1 MNTGVVSMRYARAL
15 LAYAKGQKVEDRV
28 YEEVKTLAAN
38 YVNVPDLRRA
48 IENPVLDAKRKC
60 ELLREASGGKDVSEE
75 LMRFFA
81 LVLDER
87 REKFLQFM
95 LWSYIDLYR
104 EDKNILVGKLT
115 TAVPSKRLEEHLVDL
130 IGSRTQGKVE
140 MEAHIDPDLIG
151 GYIIE
156 LEGYRLDASVAN
168 QLKRVKQQFI
178 ARNRRI
184 VQVNEEGR
192 FTSFIIFN

>member
-38 YVNVPDLRRA
+38 YVNVPDLRRV

-140 MEAHIDPDLIG
+140 MEAHVDPDLIG

-184 VQVNEEGR
+184 V
-192 FTSFIIFN
+192 

>member
-1 MNTGVVSMRYARAL
+1 MNTGVVSMRYAKAL
-15 LAYAKGQKVEDRV
+15 LAYAKAQKVEDRV
-28 YEEVKTLAAN
+28 YEEVKTLAGH
-38 YVNVPDLRRA
+38 YVSLPDLRRA
-48 IENPVLDAKRKC
+48 IENPVLDMQSKC
-60 ELLREASGGKDVSEE
+60 DLLREASGGKDVSQE
-75 LMRFFA
+75 LMRFFN
-81 LVLDER
+81 LVLEER

-115 TAVPSKRLEEHLVDL
+115 TAIESKRLEEHLVDL
-130 IGSRTQGKVE
+130 VGSRTQGKVE
-140 MEAHIDPDLIG
+140 METHIDPELIG

-168 QLKRVKQQFI
+168 QLKRIKQQFI

-184 VQVNEEGR
+184 V
-192 FTSFIIFN
+192 